1 MAAMEEAVE
10 AVAVD
15 TVEAVEE
22 EGEDTEMAATGLE
35 VTAAMAVDP
44 MEGARAVMEVDR
56 VEAMAATEDEILYFT
71 AKLTF
76 QEFQFSILTLMFL
89 RYSTVSEL

>member
-1 MAAMEEAVE
+1 
-10 AVAVD
+10 
-15 TVEAVEE
+15 
-22 EGEDTEMAATGLE
+22 
-35 VTAAMAVDP
+35 MAVDP
-44 MEGARAVMEVDR
+44 MEEVREDTEEARAATEGARAVMEVDR